1 MLPGMAESLEQIAAA
16 AAAEAGVPRDLF
28 FGLVKTES
36 NWNPGAISPAGAVG
50 LAQVMPWWATTE
62 QGRRL
67 TGLTSPADLMDP
79 WKNARAGARIL
90 ADELRR
96 FGDPALAL
104 MAYNAG
110 ASAVLRAVRNA
121 RSNDPGAVSQYLPD
135 AETRAYWRKV
145 LTWAAHYA
153 GQITAAR
160 AAVEATGQNLSAT
173 VSSWARTIGGTSG
186 VIILVAAVLAG
197 VIILGG
203 RR

>member
-1 MLPGMAESLEQIAAA
+1 MAETLEQIAAA

-28 FGLVKTES
+28 FGLIRTES
-36 NWNPGAISPAGAVG
+36 NWNPSAISPAGAVG
-50 LAQVMPWWATTE
+50 LAQVMPWWASTAE
-62 QGRRL
+62 GRRVS
-67 TGLTSPADLMDP
+67 GLTSAADLMDP

-96 FGDPALAL
+96 FGNPALAL

-110 ASAVLRAVRNA
+110 ASAVLRAIRNA

-153 GQITAAR
+153 GQISAAR
-160 AAVEATGQNLSAT
+160 AAVEASGQNLSGT
-173 VSSWARTIGGTSG
+173 VSTWAKNLGGTSG
-186 VIILVAAVLAG
+186 LLILFAAALAG
-197 VIILGG
+197 ILILGG